1 MLEQSKMSNVK
12 EAFDNLLNTIA
23 AETERKFN
31 ELDQKLKEKRL
42 AVLEK
47 DLATLKAREANTKE

>member
-1 MLEQSKMSNVK
+1 MSNVK

-31 ELDQKLKEKRL
+31 ELDQKIKDKRI
-42 AVLEK
+42 AQLEK
-47 DLATLKAREANTKE
+47 DLAELQNRKDKKEPNTTKE

>member
-1 MLEQSKMSNVK
+1 MMSNVK

-31 ELDQKLKEKRL
+31 ELDQKIKDKRI
-42 AVLEK
+42 AQLEK
-47 DLATLKAREANTKE
+47 DLAELQNRKDKKEPNTTKE